1 MVVRGIQASTLL
13 TAGAI
18 VYLTTM
24 VYVLGTLTTALF
36 ISHSECHSL
45 WWLVWFGVW
54 LVAPLSRLGRDGA
67 NGGALLLY
75 WDLAIFGSYWLLYA
89 PLWTTLVCVV
99 IAGLSLFYLL
109 LSLTEAASAGDLY
122 FQSEAQGAHRTHRTA
137 RTHPHTY
144 AHAPTHHTRLA
155 CTALADWLRALGWTP
170 LHMACY
176 FGDEAVVR
184 VLVSKQAN
192 VRATDRKSRRPID
205 VVPPD
210 RQEAIAHALA

>member
-1 MVVRGIQASTLL
+1 MVVRGNQASTLL

-89 PLWTTLVCVV
+89 PLWTTLVCVA
-99 IAGLSLFYLL
+99 IAGLSSFYLL
-109 LSLTEAASAGDLY
+109 LSLIEAASAGELY
-122 FQSEAQGAHRTHRTA
+122 FQSEAQGAHRTHR
-137 RTHPHTY
+137 P
-144 AHAPTHHTRLA
+144 HAPTHIRARAHT
-155 CTALADWLRALGWTP
+155 P
-170 LHMACY
+170 HYSLHDA
-176 FGDEAVVR
+176 G
-184 VLVSKQAN
+184 
-192 VRATDRKSRRPID
+192 
-205 VVPPD
+205 
-210 RQEAIAHALA
+210 